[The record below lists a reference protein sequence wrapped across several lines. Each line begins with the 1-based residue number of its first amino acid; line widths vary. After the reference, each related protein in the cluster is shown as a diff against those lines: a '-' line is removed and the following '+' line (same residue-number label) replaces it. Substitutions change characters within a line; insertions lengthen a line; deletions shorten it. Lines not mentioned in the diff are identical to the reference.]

1 MPTGVTGSKALR
13 HNLPMPKCLSANFAY
28 NTSGIAAGVST
39 GVIIPKGAR
48 ITYAAVI
55 VDTVFNGGTT
65 NVVTV
70 GYGANLNEIFD
81 ASTSGSSVTEGTV
94 GCYTSAAALALA
106 FTSDQ
111 EIKVKY
117 TQSGTA
123 ATTGAATL
131 VITYVEEGPTL

>member
-13 HNLPMPKCLSANFAY
+13 HHLPMPKCVSASFSFDS
-28 NTSGIAAGVST
+28 TGIAAGVST
-39 GVIIPKGAR
+39 GVIIPKGA
-48 ITYAAVI
+48 IIVSALCI
-55 VDTVFNGGTT
+55 VDTVFNAGTT

-81 ASTSGSSVTEGTV
+81 AATSGSSVTEGTA
-94 GCYTSAAALALA
+94 GAYTSAAALALK
-106 FTSDQ
+106 FTADQ

-123 ATTGAATL
+123 ATTGAARL
-131 VITYVEEGPTL
+131 AIVYVEEGPTL

>member
-1 MPTGVTGSKALR
+1 V
-13 HNLPMPKCLSANFAY
+13 SASFAY
-28 NTSGIAAGVST
+28 NTSGIASGVST
-39 GVIIPKGAR
+39 GVIIPKGAT

-81 ASTSGSSVTEGTV
+81 ASTSGSSVTEGTA
-94 GCYTSAAALALA
+94 GAYTSAAALALK
-106 FTSDQ
+106 FTADR

-123 ATTGAATL
+123 ADTGAARL
-131 VITYVEEGPTL
+131 VIVYVEEGPTL

>member
-13 HNLPMPKCLSANFAY
+13 HHLPMPKCVSASFAY
-28 NTSGIAAGVST
+28 NTSGIASGVST
-39 GVIIPKGAR
+39 GVIIPKGAT

-81 ASTSGSSVTEGTV
+81 ASTSGSSVTEGTAGV
-94 GCYTSAAALALA
+94 YTSAAALALR
-106 FTSDQ
+106 FTADQ
-111 EIKVKY
+111 EVKVKY

-123 ATTGAATL
+123 ASTGAARL
-131 VITYVEEGPTL
+131 VIVYVEEGPTL

>member
-1 MPTGVTGSKALR
+1 MPTGVAGSKALR
-13 HNLPMPKCLSANFAY
+13 HNLPTPRSFAANFAF
-28 NTSGIAAGVST
+28 NTSGIASGVST
-39 GVIIPKGAR
+39 GVTIPAGAR

-55 VDTVFNGGTT
+55 VDTVFNAAST

-70 GYGANLNEIFD
+70 GYGASLNEIFD
-81 ASTSGSSVTEGTV
+81 AATSGSSVTEGTA
-94 GCYTSAAALALA
+94 GAYTSAAALALA
-106 FTSDQ
+106 FTADQ

-131 VITYVEEGPTL
+131 VITYVEAGPTL